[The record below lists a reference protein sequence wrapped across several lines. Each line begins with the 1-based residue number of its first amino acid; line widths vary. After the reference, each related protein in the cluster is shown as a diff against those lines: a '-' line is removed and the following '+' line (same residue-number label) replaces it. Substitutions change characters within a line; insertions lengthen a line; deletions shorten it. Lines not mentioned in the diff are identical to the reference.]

1 MNEYRIPKFLHRPYQ
16 VLFLDSED
24 LGVIFFFFMV
34 NMLFDLGKLGWIASI
49 LAVYFLLKLKRN
61 GPRGYVKHLGY
72 HIGLV
77 KFKMAPGRFETK
89 FYE

>member
-1 MNEYRIPKFLHRPYQ
+1 MSEYRIPRFLHRPYQ

-49 LAVYFLLKLKRN
+49 LAVYFLFKLKRN

-72 HIGLV
+72 YVGV
-77 KFKMAPGRFETK
+77 FKFKGAPGRFETK

>member
-1 MNEYRIPKFLHRPYQ
+1 MSEYRIPKFLHRPYQ

-24 LGVIFFFFMV
+24 LGLIFFIFIV
-34 NMLFDLGKLGWIASI
+34 NFLFDIGKLGWILSV
-49 LAVYFLLKLKRN
+49 LGMYFLFRIKRN
-61 GPRGYVKHLGY
+61 GPRGYLKHLGY
-72 HIGLV
+72 YVGFV